1 MEAFNF
7 SNCIIFNVCNYCLL
21 LIFVA
26 LCTVAMTIWMV
37 LWQGSL
43 EYGVDEDDEE
53 GGPGEHWT
61 PRRRDHELQQPGTD
75 SAAYGLPTPN
85 VYRYIWYG
93 IILFNIVSCELSN
106 SLGLQFSGLD
116 ILALLVSIYGSSD
129 LFIVEY
135 RSLLAEKLLANLK
148 YLTEQE
154 VANLELLKIRSNST
168 FFSLLK
174 YINVCMYVCIQ
185 VWWRVLA

>member
-1 MEAFNF
+1 
-7 SNCIIFNVCNYCLL
+7 
-21 LIFVA
+21 
-26 LCTVAMTIWMV
+26 
-37 LWQGSL
+37 
-43 EYGVDEDDEE
+43 
-53 GGPGEHWT
+53 
-61 PRRRDHELQQPGTD
+61 
-75 SAAYGLPTPN
+75 
-85 VYRYIWYG
+85 
-93 IILFNIVSCELSN
+93 LFNIVSCELSN

-168 FFSLLK
+168 LFSLLI
-174 YINVCMYVCIQ
+174 YINVCMYVFRFGEESLHSCEVMLKDIEDSKRINNAIQSKVRVVFWYIHTLFMYVSLYVCIFLLSLSQ
-185 VWWRVLA
+185 ASSGSNSIDVDFAIVSENYWPAIQQEALTYHPDITNVRMYYDCI

>member
-1 MEAFNF
+1 M
-7 SNCIIFNVCNYCLL
+7 SK
-21 LIFVA
+21 
-26 LCTVAMTIWMV
+26 
-37 LWQGSL
+37 
-43 EYGVDEDDEE
+43 
-53 GGPGEHWT
+53 
-61 PRRRDHELQQPGTD
+61 
-75 SAAYGLPTPN
+75 
-85 VYRYIWYG
+85 
-93 IILFNIVSCELSN
+93 IVSCVLSN

-168 FFSLLK
+168 FFSLLI
-174 YINVCMYVCIQ
+174 YINVCMYMYVCIQ
-185 VWWRVLA
+185 VW

>member
-1 MEAFNF
+1 M
-7 SNCIIFNVCNYCLL
+7 SK
-21 LIFVA
+21 
-26 LCTVAMTIWMV
+26 
-37 LWQGSL
+37 
-43 EYGVDEDDEE
+43 
-53 GGPGEHWT
+53 
-61 PRRRDHELQQPGTD
+61 
-75 SAAYGLPTPN
+75 
-85 VYRYIWYG
+85 
-93 IILFNIVSCELSN
+93 IVVFLSCELSN

-168 FFSLLK
+168 FFSLLI
-174 YINVCMYVCIQ
+174 YINVCMYVCMYVCIQ
-185 VWWRVLA
+185 VW

>member
-1 MEAFNF
+1 M
-7 SNCIIFNVCNYCLL
+7 SK
-21 LIFVA
+21 
-26 LCTVAMTIWMV
+26 
-37 LWQGSL
+37 
-43 EYGVDEDDEE
+43 
-53 GGPGEHWT
+53 
-61 PRRRDHELQQPGTD
+61 
-75 SAAYGLPTPN
+75 
-85 VYRYIWYG
+85 
-93 IILFNIVSCELSN
+93 IVVFLSCELSN

-168 FFSLLK
+168 FFSLLI

-185 VWWRVLA
+185 VW